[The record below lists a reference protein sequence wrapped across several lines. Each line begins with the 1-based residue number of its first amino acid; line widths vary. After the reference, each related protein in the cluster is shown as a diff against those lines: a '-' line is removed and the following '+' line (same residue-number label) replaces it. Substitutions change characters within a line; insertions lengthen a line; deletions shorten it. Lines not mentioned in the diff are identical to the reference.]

1 MIEKNKFVKYVLI
14 VSFLVVL
21 IAGLSYF
28 GYNYLKEPKSESYKL
43 THTQEDAE
51 YILSWDV
58 IESHCPGVNG
68 LEKKDV
74 FVCRGE
80 TVSSDS
86 RQSSLPN
93 DSRQAWTSSRF
104 VVVPATEPDK
114 FHSFGVSV
122 SFFENEGE
130 VEEYLKRM
138 TKELG
143 TDVEEEREFTTV
155 IHETR
160 GPTKSRNV
168 FLAGNHILVT
178 LLEIASSE
186 EEFFCGI
193 EDLRQIVSSARK
205 KISSLEITP
214 LPPQI
219 PAIEEKPALEWREVK
234 TARSEDVQP
243 YLKVPE
249 GEFYNELWFEA
260 RPLMQSFN
268 FTTENEWR
276 IVLTATDEVGTKV
289 EVRWT
294 ITRPE
299 EPDIGEEFVFQ
310 MSSQE
315 ETHIRPDPYFQ
326 PGDTKPPGDVEIEI
340 FAERPI
346 GWVVKIEEPMIE

>member
-1 MIEKNKFVKYVLI
+1 
-14 VSFLVVL
+14 
-21 IAGLSYF
+21 
-28 GYNYLKEPKSESYKL
+28 
-43 THTQEDAE
+43 
-51 YILSWDV
+51 
-58 IESHCPGVNG
+58 
-68 LEKKDV
+68 
-74 FVCRGE
+74 
-80 TVSSDS
+80 
-86 RQSSLPN
+86 
-93 DSRQAWTSSRF
+93 
-104 VVVPATEPDK
+104 
-114 FHSFGVSV
+114 
-122 SFFENEGE
+122 
-130 VEEYLKRM
+130 M
-138 TKELG
+138 TA
-143 TDVEEEREFTTV
+143 

-160 GPTKSRNV
+160 GPTKSRNA

-178 LLEIASSE
+178 IGEIAFSGGQ
-186 EEFFCGI
+186 FFCGI
-193 EDLRQIVSSARK
+193 EDLRQIVASARK

-219 PAIEEKPALEWREVK
+219 PAIEEKPAREWREVK
-234 TARSEDVQP
+234 TVRSEDVLP

-249 GEFYNELWFEA
+249 GEFYNDLWYKA

-299 EPDIGEEFVFQ
+299 ESGISGEEFVFQ

-346 GWVVKIEEPMIE
+346 GWVVKIEEPMID